1 MAYIKNTWT
10 TGDIVTS
17 AKLNNMENGIDNAT
31 PFIVTWNDDDSLSE
45 TWQTI
50 FDALA
55 AGRVVLVIYA
65 QETDVTQFPVNFA
78 AHMGASYLVH
88 AYDYEAPEFVEFA
101 TDSPNGYPAIYTEPS
116 EPSI

>member
-1 MAYIKNTWT
+1 MAYTKNTWT

-31 PFIVTWNDDDSLSE
+31 PFIVTWNNDDTLSE

-50 FDALA
+50 HDALA
-55 AGRVVLVIYA
+55 AGRVVLVIFENAFSVVQYTVSTVSVMGGVRYA
-65 QETDVTQFPVNFA
+65 VYPFDT
-78 AHMGASYLVH
+78 
-88 AYDYEAPEFVEFA
+88 EALEQMEFV

-116 EPSI
+116 E